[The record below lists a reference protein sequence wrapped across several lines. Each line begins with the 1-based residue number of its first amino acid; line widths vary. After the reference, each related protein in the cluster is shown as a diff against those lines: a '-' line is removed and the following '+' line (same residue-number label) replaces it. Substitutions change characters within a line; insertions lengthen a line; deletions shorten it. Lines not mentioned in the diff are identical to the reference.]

1 MTRRTTAANL
11 RRLAVLAGFGM
22 LVAGCGGPENPL
34 EIGLR
39 RIALDL
45 AFRDAEKAPPVEPR
59 EVITQIIPGD
69 ITFEELPEPDE
80 VSGQA
85 PTRRTVVRVP
95 PPPPSRSAPPCAEAE
110 PTATPDR
117 DAFAVIKDPP
127 TVGTYLRRNT
137 GHLDITVATFNF
149 QVPYPVS
156 TAWDIPR
163 VESVAASPVISER
176 DKSLP
181 VPAQVTSTP
190 TVSPP
195 SFEFDIVRHSLP
207 GYSVTTTYSYTQGA
221 SGGDYLYLRKRVTFV
236 DGQPSTFIPSPPI
249 RVVRLGVSQG
259 GDGTTRSDSNHGG
272 VDRETN
278 VAMTI
283 QSDIIGREFVD
294 VCGEVIDTFVVRFQ
308 ERVVDLSKS
317 PPESSGN
324 DPDAYNFWNMQFD
337 NGLLIVREKIN
348 TVTRTSV
355 GSGATRVPVII
366 NSQYQSTLRS
376 PEPFPL
382 GTPAPREFME
392 AEGTPP
398 SSPSEDEEEDEA

>member
-1 MTRRTTAANL
+1 MTRHTRATVS
-11 RRLAVLAGFGM
+11 RRLSLVAAVGM
-22 LVAGCGGPENPL
+22 LVAACGGPENPL

-69 ITFEELPEPDE
+69 FTIEELPEPEE
-80 VSGQA
+80 VPGQA
-85 PTRRTVVRVP
+85 RTRRTVVRVP
-95 PPPPSRSAPPCAEAE
+95 PPPSRSAPPCPEAE

-127 TVGTYLRRNT
+127 TVGTYLRRNS
-137 GHLDITVATFNF
+137 GLLDITVATFNF

-176 DKSLP
+176 DKNLP
-181 VPAQVTSTP
+181 VPAQATSSP

-221 SGGDYLYLRKRVTFV
+221 SGGDYLYLRKRVTLV
-236 DGQPSTFIPSPPI
+236 DGRPSTFIPSPPI

-283 QSDIIGREFVD
+283 QSDVIGREFVD
-294 VCGEVIDTFVVRFQ
+294 VCGEVLDTFVVRFQ

-324 DPDAYNFWNMQFD
+324 DPDTYNFWNIQFD
-337 NGLLIVREKIN
+337 NGLLIVRETIN

-355 GSGATRVPVII
+355 GAGAARVPVVIH
-366 NSQYQSTLRS
+366 SQYQSTLRS

-382 GTPAPREFME
+382 GTPAPREFTE
-392 AEGTPP
+392 LEGSPP
-398 SSPSEDEEEDEA
+398 PSPSEDEEEEEQA